1 MQFFRHG
8 QRTPADTYPKDPY
21 VNFTFE
27 PYDWGQL
34 TNVSRCARN
43 GSFCTHFANLHFLPQ
58 KGKYSVYEQ
67 IGLWLRERY
76 GRFVG
81 ATYRAKNVHVQTTG
95 VSRTQMSMQLVLA
108 GLFPPQGTAL
118 QWNRRLDWQP
128 IPYFSEPLSQDT
140 VSKLTVD
147 GVCV

>member
-1 MQFFRHG
+1 MLLLR
-8 QRTPADTYPKDPY
+8 
-21 VNFTFE
+21 
-27 PYDWGQL
+27 
-34 TNVSRCARN
+34 
-43 GSFCTHFANLHFLPQ
+43 SFPQ

-140 VSKLTVD
+140 VSKLT
-147 GVCV
+147 G